1 MTGDLLARAN
11 RLERLAKLA
20 QDSEGDKLNLERVKL
35 ATDKLSNTL
44 DQLSGVLAARHS
56 LDELGVPRAIE
67 PDVTAV
73 YLSLRDFITARG
85 RPKPDRL
92 QRANTAVARQIDEI
106 ETDSRSRWTNWTGAA
121 LKALPA
127 HKTAALPEQDRLR
140 VDRQI
145 RSLEA
150 TARLMP
156 SVTQISTFKSVLWM
170 INEELGE
177 IELSEPVLR
186 VLELFTSGASVA
198 LSDISDADI
207 AALRSDP
214 SVEAQFV
221 IRRQA

>member
-1 MTGDLLARAN
+1 MAGNLLATAN

-20 QDSEGDKLNLERVKL
+20 QDSEGDKLQIERVKL

-44 DQLSGVLAARHS
+44 EQLGNVLAARRS
-56 LDELGVPRAIE
+56 LDELGIPRGTE
-67 PDVTAV
+67 SEVSLV
-73 YLSLRDFITARG
+73 YMSLRDFVAARG

-92 QRANTAVARQIDEI
+92 QRANTAVERQIAEI
-106 ETDSRSRWTNWTGAA
+106 SADSRARWGSWTANA
-121 LKALPA
+121 LKALPT
-127 HKTAALPEQDRLR
+127 HKTAALPEQARFR

-145 RSLEA
+145 KTLEA
-150 TARLMP
+150 SVRLTP
-156 SVTQISTFKSVLWM
+156 NVAQISTFKSLLWT

-198 LSDISDADI
+198 LRDVSDADI

-214 SVEAQFV
+214 SVEAQFLV
-221 IRRQA
+221 RRQT